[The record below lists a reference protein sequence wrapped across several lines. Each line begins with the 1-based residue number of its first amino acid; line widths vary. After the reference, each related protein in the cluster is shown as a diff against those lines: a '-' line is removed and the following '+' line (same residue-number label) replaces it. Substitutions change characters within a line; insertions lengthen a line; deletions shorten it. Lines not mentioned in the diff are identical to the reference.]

1 MVSLSTT
8 LGTSNKISA
17 DNVWFIAPISKR
29 STIGVLRTD
38 HEGDIDGTAAE
49 ADETIAFNS
58 TTCVV
63 LNPEGEVGPYYV
75 LGEYVRSDIVDDEP
89 GVSVVA
95 DIQFIDVSTCEPL
108 SGVCKCFAALLLGV
122 HTFPPSMPLQHDQ
135 RDPSHLYHHESESAP
150 NSSSLT
156 LLIQCH

>member
-1 MVSLSTT
+1 MDS
-8 LGTSNKISA
+8 
-17 DNVWFIAPISKR
+17 IAPISKR
-29 STIGVLRTD
+29 STISVLKTD
-38 HEGDIDGTAAE
+38 HESDIDGTAAE

-63 LNPEGEVGPYYV
+63 LNPEGEVGPFYV

-108 SGVCKCFAALLLGV
+108 SGVCMCCSAFFSLWAFAPVLCIGHFSTAN
-122 HTFPPSMPLQHDQ
+122 MIPLIYV
-135 RDPSHLYHHESESAP
+135 YHHSESELSDQGAH
-150 NSSSLT
+150 
-156 LLIQCH
+156 LLM